1 MEFTWSYSSLKQYLN
16 CPKQYQEIKVLKNFE
31 SSDTPQTIYGREVHK
46 ALEDYVRDS
55 IPLAKN
61 YQGFKG
67 VVDELIAIK
76 GDKYCEHEMA
86 LGKDRQP
93 CEFNDENRWV
103 RGVADL
109 LIVDGDTAYIIDYK
123 TGSDKYADPTQLR
136 LMALMTFAHFPEVN
150 HIKGGLLFIL
160 KNSFISEEYNRS
172 EIDKSWEHFLPS
184 LERLDM
190 SYESGKWMAN
200 PTPLCRY
207 CPVHSCEFNKG

>member
-1 MEFTWSYSSLKQYLN
+1 
-16 CPKQYQEIKVLKNFE
+16 
-31 SSDTPQTIYGREVHK
+31 
-46 ALEDYVRDS
+46 
-55 IPLAKN
+55 
-61 YQGFKG
+61 
-67 VVDELIAIK
+67 
-76 GDKYCEHEMA
+76 
-86 LGKDRQP
+86 
-93 CEFNDENRWV
+93 
-103 RGVADL
+103 
-109 LIVDGDTAYIIDYK
+109 
-123 TGSDKYADPTQLR
+123 
-136 LMALMTFAHFPEVN
+136 MALMTFAHFPEVN